1 MATIRDVAKLAGVS
15 VATVSRVINQSG
27 YVNKQTEDKILES
40 MHQLQY
46 TPNTLARGLANKKT
60 DSIAL
65 IIPNITNP
73 FFPELVQ
80 AVEDAASRYGYTLL
94 LGNSYNSEE
103 NALQY
108 VQIFKNR
115 FVDGVLIFA
124 SHQFDSKDVSEI
136 DKIEI
141 PTVVIDKALDNNQIF
156 SAKNRNFTGA
166 TMAVEHLQSI
176 GCKHIAH
183 IRGPEKLYPAR
194 ERFRGYH
201 DTLQKTGEF
210 RSSYVEQGDFS
221 MESGLAATMR
231 LLDKHPEIDGIF
243 AANDLMAAGS
253 LKALQRKGKK
263 VPDEVA
269 LIGYDGIHLLEMFEP
284 EISTIAIPIYDIG
297 NAAVSVLIDQI
308 NGKESRFGIHSNIM
322 DEFDVQLIQRA
333 STIKTK

>member
-27 YVNKQTEDKILES
+27 YVNKQTEDKILDS
-40 MHQLQY
+40 MSRLQF

-80 AVEDAASRYGYTLL
+80 AVEDAANRYGYTLL
-94 LGNSYNSEE
+94 LGNSYNNEE

-108 VQIFKNR
+108 IQIFKNR

-124 SHQFDSKDVSEI
+124 SHQFDSKDLSAIDEI
-136 DKIEI
+136 QI
-141 PTVVIDKALDNNQIF
+141 PTVVIDKALDNNQSF
-156 SAKNRNFTGA
+156 SAHNRNFMGA
-166 TMAVEHLQSI
+166 AMAMEHLKSI
-176 GCKHIAH
+176 GCKNIAH

-194 ERFRGYH
+194 ERFRGYREVEEK
-201 DTLQKTGEF
+201 QGNF
-210 RSSYVEQGDFS
+210 NPSYVEQGDFS
-221 MESGLAATMR
+221 MESGLEATLR
-231 LLDKHPEIDGIF
+231 LIDKHPEIDGIF
-243 AANDLMAAGS
+243 AANDLMAVGC
-253 LKALQRKGKK
+253 LKALQRRGKK

-269 LIGYDGIHLLEMFEP
+269 LIGYDGIQLLKMFEP
-284 EISTIAIPIYDIG
+284 EISTIAIPIYEIG
-297 NAAVSVLIDQI
+297 NTAVSVLIDLI
-308 NGKESRFGIHSNIM
+308 NGKENRIGVNSNIM

-333 STIKTK
+333 STTK

>member
-27 YVNKQTEDKILES
+27 YVNKQTEDKIMKS
-40 MHQLQY
+40 MRELQY

-80 AVEDAASRYGYTLL
+80 AVEDAANRYGYTLL
-94 LGNSYNSEE
+94 LGNSYNNEE

-108 VQIFKNR
+108 IHIFKNR

-124 SHQFDSKDVSEI
+124 SHQFDSKDLSEI

-141 PTVVIDKALDNNQIF
+141 PTFVIDKALDNNQIF
-156 SAKNRNFTGA
+156 SAKNRNFMGA
-166 TMAVEHLQSI
+166 TMAVEHLQTI
-176 GCKHIAH
+176 GCRHIAH
-183 IRGPEKLYPAR
+183 IRGPEKLFPAR
-194 ERFRGYH
+194 ERFRGYQ
-201 DTLQKTGEF
+201 DALEKTGDF
-210 RSSYVEQGDFS
+210 NPSYVENGDFS
-221 MESGLAATMR
+221 MESGVEATLR

-243 AANDLMAAGS
+243 AANDLMAVGS
-253 LKALQRKGKK
+253 LKALQRQGKK
-263 VPDEVA
+263 VPDQVA
-269 LIGYDGIHLLEMFEP
+269 LIGYDGIQLLQMFEP

-297 NAAVSVLIDQI
+297 NAAVSILIDLI
-308 NGKESRFGIHSNIM
+308 NGKENRFGINSNIM
-322 DEFDVQLIQRA
+322 DEFEVKLIQRA
-333 STIKTK
+333 TTTK